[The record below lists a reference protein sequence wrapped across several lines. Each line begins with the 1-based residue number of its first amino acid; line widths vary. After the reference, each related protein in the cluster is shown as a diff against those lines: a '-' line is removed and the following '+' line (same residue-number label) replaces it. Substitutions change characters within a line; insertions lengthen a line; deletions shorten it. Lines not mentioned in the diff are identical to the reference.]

1 LELTSTSVL
10 ISRNFVDASL
20 FTVILEEAQRIL
32 ADEEWRVGAK
42 RNEVQG
48 EE

>member
-1 LELTSTSVL
+1 LESTSASVL

-20 FTVILEEAQRIL
+20 ITVILEEAQRIL

-42 RNEVQG
+42 RNKLQG